1 MSFYFNIHNPL
12 LSAPTHLTSLT
23 CPPATYTVL
32 HSSCIKTFVVPQRC
46 GDVRQSSLSF
56 YVLFSLSFSVELL
69 LKVLHLFCFPTAP
82 CTISLIA
89 FVMLSSNYC
98 YIYLLFN
105 SIEHPLRT
113 GTISWWSWGSCF
125 CHNTQHIIVLLN
137 NGWRNLCKLV
147 DKRAGELFKLVILRK
162 HI

>member
-1 MSFYFNIHNPL
+1 MSQVFRHLPSHSVRNVQLLSVIILKQSILSISLIEILYFGDRMSFYFNIHNPL

-113 GTISWWSWGSCF
+113 GTIS
-125 CHNTQHIIVLLN
+125 
-137 NGWRNLCKLV
+137 
-147 DKRAGELFKLVILRK
+147 
-162 HI
+162 